1 MVNGSGADTQAIRTE
16 RFLSA
21 ESIGR
26 IPKCAN
32 QRVGAKVVDL
42 QRVVGFG
49 FQDFKEQVCPR
60 CYLIKDTR
68 KRIKYNNWDIHRPT
82 ALPNMAYSSIED

>member
-49 FQDFKEQVCPR
+49 FQDFKE
-60 CYLIKDTR
+60 
-68 KRIKYNNWDIHRPT
+68 
-82 ALPNMAYSSIED
+82 